1 MPHKS
6 LIQSCKTRWNSVYDM
21 FERLIEQRWAVTAVL
36 SDRTVTKLAEAR
48 ALDLSS
54 EHWDLMEEILPVL
67 KTLKIATTAMSSES
81 NVSVSNSYPITFSF
95 LQIHLI
101 PQAGEGRRVT
111 EFKEKVSTSLAKRMK
126 VNSDEFI
133 YSVPLIAS
141 ALDPRHKSLP
151 FLSVAQRTDVTF
163 KLLNMAKDVDS
174 TTSRAAEAAAAA
186 VGAVDEDEDVSE
198 GEAAAAA
205 PLPTDENANSSA
217 MRLLLGHN
225 YVTSS
230 DSGPANEVE
239 RYFRESPAALEVNP
253 LQWWKLNCTPKRYL
267 CVPGTSVPSE
277 RIFSAANL
285 TVNRLRTRLTPEHVD
300 MLIFLNKNGA
310 PKAKPK

>member
-239 RYFRESPAALEVNP
+239 RLATLA
-253 LQWWKLNCTPKRYL
+253 KRYL